1 MAYEF
6 FQHQALAY
14 ALNFVSLSVSYFN
27 PYSKYIKPFVSLN
40 FFFFYSIL
48 HARQSLCFKHP
59 SFSLAGPILLCHL
72 VNQV

>member
-14 ALNFVSLSVSYFN
+14 AFNFVSLSVSYFN

-40 FFFFYSIL
+40 FFFSIVSSMLDSLCASNTLPFLWLAQFYSVIW
-48 HARQSLCFKHP
+48 
-59 SFSLAGPILLCHL
+59 
-72 VNQV
+72 